1 LKQRSHLTDPV
12 VTSAWKQ
19 ALLAVLA
26 VSVSIADAEA
36 ARPFTLWNV
45 PAGDFFDSGNWSLG
59 MPDTNVDAKIDNG
72 GVVQITSPAF
82 QSVSYVYLGSTQNTS
97 GTLEVLSGGV
107 ASFTTMIVGALNA
120 TGTLRVS
127 GGGKLTSFGGPIGSD
142 YLGVGLATVDGAGS
156 SWQVTG
162 SEMVVG
168 GNGIGTLRLQNFGN
182 LMVANGAGRIQL
194 ANHPVSEG
202 TFQIGNGGT
211 AATLNAA
218 ELYNGEGRA
227 RVIFNHSDSAYTFAP
242 RLHGLKT
249 VNGYLNIEHNG
260 PGTTILTATESNL
273 AGSIT
278 VSAGKLLVNG
288 QIKGSTT
295 QVLVDEQVVSET
307 TIHTMS
313 VLPGGTLGG
322 LGFIEGAT
330 TIGGTLS
337 PGMSAGV
344 LKFGG
349 NLSLS
354 SSATV
359 RMELGGTL
367 RGTQFDAVEVA
378 GTLLYAGTL
387 EIVLINGFVPAI
399 GATFD
404 LFDGFASQS
413 GNFSNITF
421 SSPNRAGT
429 FNPETGVLTVS
440 EVPEPSVLGLAALGF
455 AVLGFR
461 RREQKKASTSLR

>member
-1 LKQRSHLTDPV
+1 
-12 VTSAWKQ
+12 
-19 ALLAVLA
+19 
-26 VSVSIADAEA
+26 
-36 ARPFTLWNV
+36 
-45 PAGDFFDSGNWSLG
+45 
-59 MPDTNVDAKIDNG
+59 
-72 GVVQITSPAF
+72 
-82 QSVSYVYLGSTQNTS
+82 
-97 GTLEVLSGGV
+97 
-107 ASFTTMIVGALNA
+107 MIVGALNA